1 MTLMAA
7 LLIAAAAAQAPPPSP
22 QPPSFPASVE
32 SVYLD
37 VAVRREG
44 QPVPGLTAADFVL
57 TDEGAPRQVEVV
69 EGANAPVHAILAL
82 DVSSSVQGSRLE
94 ALRGAARA
102 FLEGLGPKDRATL
115 LTFSHRVRLE
125 TAVGAAPAD
134 ARAALDRTQPGG
146 GTALFDAVFAAVALA
161 DRRHG
166 RPIVVLFSDGADEL
180 SWLSEERLHALVRDG
195 MGVVH
200 AVAST
205 ALPAHARQVARVE
218 LDDRGRDAREGVG
231 GMGTGSTG
239 SLYGGKGTSDATRVF
254 DAQMN
259 ASRQTAKGAEIPA
272 VLTALASETG
282 GQVWRADD
290 DAALGPAFASA
301 LAEVRSRYVLRF
313 DPAGGRPGEWRD
325 VRVRVKNI
333 RGDVHARK
341 GYRVR

>member
-1 MTLMAA
+1 MSLMAA
-7 LLIAAAAAQAPPPSP
+7 VLLAPLAAQAPSPSP

-32 SVYLD
+32 SVYFD

-44 QPVPGLTAADFVL
+44 QPVPGLTATDFDL
-57 TDEGAPRQVEVV
+57 TDEGTSRQVEVV

-82 DVSSSVQGSRLE
+82 DVSSSVQGTRLE
-94 ALRGAARA
+94 ALRAAARA
-102 FLEGLGPKDRATL
+102 FVDGLGPQDRVTL
-115 LTFSHRVRLE
+115 MTFSHRVKLE
-125 TAVGAAPAD
+125 TAVGAAPAA
-134 ARAALDRTQPGG
+134 ARAALDRAQAGG
-146 GTALFDAVFAAVALA
+146 GTALFDAAFAAVALA

-166 RPIVVLFSDGADEL
+166 RPIVLLFSDGADEL
-180 SWLSEERLHALVRDG
+180 SWLSEDRLHALVRDG
-195 MGVVH
+195 MGVIH

-205 ALPAHARQVARVE
+205 ALPAQARQVARVE
-218 LDDRGRDAREGVG
+218 LDDRGRAAREGG
-231 GMGTGSTG
+231 ANSMFG
-239 SLYGGKGTSDATRVF
+239 LSDAQGNDARRVF

-272 VLTALASETG
+272 VLTALANETG

-313 DPAGGRPGEWRD
+313 EPAGGRPGDWRD
-325 VRVRVKNI
+325 VRVRVRNV